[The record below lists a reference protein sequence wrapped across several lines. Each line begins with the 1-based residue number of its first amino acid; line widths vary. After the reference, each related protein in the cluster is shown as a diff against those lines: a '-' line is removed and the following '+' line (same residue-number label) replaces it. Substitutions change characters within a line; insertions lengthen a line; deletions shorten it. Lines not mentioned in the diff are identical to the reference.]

1 MLIAYIDES
10 GDTGISSLRSSATFT
25 LGCVLIDAEDW
36 NDEFDDLIEMRR
48 RLRDRFKIPV
58 RAEIK
63 ANYLVRSSGALNSVQ
78 LSPGERSLI
87 YRAHLKQLAASG
99 KMQAFGIVVHKSM
112 ENSGEIVLA
121 AAWKPL
127 LQRLERASFH
137 SDQSPMLIIHDEG
150 ANPTIRKLA
159 RQSRRHLLA
168 GSATGTGSLSVPFSK
183 LVEDPFPKAS
193 HESYFL
199 QLADLVAYAAFRRL
213 YPPSPAISQVV
224 PQKMWDNLGSAV
236 RTQVNSLR
244 PITVP
249 GIVEVRK

>member
-25 LGCVLIDAEDW
+25 LGCVLIDADDW
-36 NDEFDDLIEMRR
+36 NEEFDELIEMRR
-48 RLRDRFKIPV
+48 RLRDRFKIPL

-63 ANYLVRSSGALNSVQ
+63 ANYLVRSSGALKGVQ

-87 YRAHLKQLAASG
+87 YRAHLKQLGACG
-99 KMQAFGIVVHKSM
+99 KMQAFGVVVHKSM
-112 ENSGEIVLA
+112 ENSGETVLA

-150 ANPTIRKLA
+150 VNPTIRKLA

-168 GSATGTGSLSVPFSK
+168 GSATEAALYQSHSANLSTTLFQRLPMSLI
-183 LVEDPFPKAS
+183 
-193 HESYFL
+193 SY
-199 QLADLVAYAAFRRL
+199 
-213 YPPSPAISQVV
+213 
-224 PQKMWDNLGSAV
+224 
-236 RTQVNSLR
+236 SLLTLLHTLHFGVFTR
-244 PITVP
+244 HHL
-249 GIVEVRK
+249 R